1 MAETVTEITVAQ
13 ENEGEIVIEEL
24 DKVVLTKGV
33 WSTIVFR
40 YRERDRRTSEFGP
53 PKATLRRYQKLKGAY
68 RKRDSVNLTLDSA
81 KALIQVL
88 NEWIDQGLLGAGE
101 KEEKDE

>member
-1 MAETVTEITVAQ
+1 MAETVTEISVVQ
-13 ENEGEIVIEEL
+13 ENEGETIVEEL
-24 DKVVLTKGV
+24 DKVILTKGV

-53 PKATLRRYQKLKGAY
+53 PKATLRRYQKMKGTY
-68 RKRDSVNLTLDSA
+68 RKRDAVNLTLESA

-88 NEWIDQGLLGAGE
+88 NEWIDQGLLGPGV
-101 KEEKDE
+101 KEE